1 LERSRNKNQNKP
13 DTAQKSIP
21 FLTMYP
27 DGICHV
33 KENTYNCMIEFS
45 DVNYELLGEDDK
57 KDFQKKYKKV
67 INYFDSEISIQMLL
81 LNRRAGM

>member
-1 LERSRNKNQNKP
+1 MGKNRKQNKP

-57 KDFQKKYKKV
+57 KDFQKK
-67 INYFDSEISIQMLL
+67 IQESYQLF
-81 LNRRAGM
+81 